1 MFLRLATLLIL
12 LMIEVMGMQAQCPVG
27 QVEVGLAIRTDSW
40 GHEGYWELHPMD
52 SLCGDT
58 NSRIAFGGND
68 IDVGCEMGMPT
79 AGSAAF
85 LTPSG
90 LEPAPISKS
99 NNLCTIFIFSL
110 VCFC

>member
-27 QVEVGLAIRTDSW
+27 QVEVGLVIRTDSW

-68 IDVGCEMGMPT
+68 IDVGCDG
-79 AGSAAF
+79 AGGGDAS
-85 LTPSG
+85 PSNG
-90 LEPAPISKS
+90 YPSSQL
-99 NNLCTIFIFSL
+99 L
-110 VCFC
+110 VQVLGA